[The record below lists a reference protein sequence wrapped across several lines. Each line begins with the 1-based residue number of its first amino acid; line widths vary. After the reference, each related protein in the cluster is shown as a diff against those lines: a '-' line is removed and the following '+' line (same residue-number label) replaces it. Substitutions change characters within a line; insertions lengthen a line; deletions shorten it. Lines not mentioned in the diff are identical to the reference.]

1 MNIFKISMSVG
12 EDEAFTLLTTLTEKQ
27 IRPVIQPLVDRER
40 EEDDFIYSEE
50 YLEALRDAYP
60 RETITMSPF
69 IETLNF

>member
-12 EDEAFTLLTTLTEKQ
+12 EEEAFTLLTTLTEKQ

-40 EEDDFIYSEE
+40 EEDEFIYSEE

-60 RETITMSPF
+60 RETITMYAF

>member
-1 MNIFKISMSVG
+1 MNIYKISMSVG

-60 RETITMSPF
+60 RETTTMYPF